1 MANQI
6 AVVGAG
12 VMGEAFIAA
21 LIRSGVPA
29 PSITAVVRRSER
41 GDELVTKY
49 SISVKPVSYTH
60 LRAHETLS

>member
-21 LIRSGVPA
+21 LIRSGAASSSCLHVYIPFGSA
-29 PSITAVVRRSER
+29 KFPPYAC
-41 GDELVTKY
+41 
-49 SISVKPVSYTH
+49 
-60 LRAHETLS
+60 

>member
-6 AVVGAG
+6 TVVGAG

-21 LIRSGVPA
+21 LIRSGAPA
-29 PSITAVVRRSER
+29 SSISAVVRRSER

-49 SISVKPVSYTH
+49 SITVRLWKK
-60 LRAHETLS
+60 RFR